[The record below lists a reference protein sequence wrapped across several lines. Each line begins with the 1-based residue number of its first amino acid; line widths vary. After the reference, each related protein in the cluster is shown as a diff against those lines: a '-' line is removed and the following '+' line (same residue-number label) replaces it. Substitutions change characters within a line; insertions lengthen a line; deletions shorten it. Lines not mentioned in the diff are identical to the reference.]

1 MMSWYINWSKDPALT
16 QQLLSVAIKAIFV
29 LIIAAGLSSLLKQA
43 SAAARHFVWVL
54 AIAGVLALPLLTMGL
69 PVWKIAILPSD
80 SPAPSVAAPQAKRQA
95 PSTAQIEPKV
105 ARTVFDHKNGGTVE
119 SDTATESPVF
129 LPVSIAY

>member
-29 LIIAAGLSSLLKQA
+29 LIIAAGLSSMLKQA

-80 SPAPSVAAPQAKRQA
+80 SSAPSLAAAQPKQQAA
-95 PSTAQIEPKV
+95 STAQIAPQV
-105 ARTVFDHKNGGTVE
+105 AP
-119 SDTATESPVF
+119 PV
-129 LPVSIAY
+129 Y